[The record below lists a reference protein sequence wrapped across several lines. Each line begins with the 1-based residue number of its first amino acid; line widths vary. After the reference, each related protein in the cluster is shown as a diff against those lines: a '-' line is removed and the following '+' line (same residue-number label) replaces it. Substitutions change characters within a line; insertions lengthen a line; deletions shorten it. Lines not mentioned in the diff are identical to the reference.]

1 MNYELKVAN
10 GKMMSNH
17 TVKQIDTS
25 ATKFFAGIFIGA
37 LTLLVAACCILGE
50 IC

>member
-1 MNYELKVAN
+1 MNYEMRTVNGRMVAN
-10 GKMMSNH
+10 QA
-17 TVKQIDTS
+17 VKQTDT
-25 ATKFFAGIFIGA
+25 TKFFAGMFIGA